1 VKEHVAAD
9 DDTRMNFV
17 LPRARGR
24 FRISVSFAGTV
35 RSYRMN
41 APDAGVVAEAAKPT
55 RTVTADAASFA
66 IIRLDT
72 TAVVAAPVL
81 YKVAYVEVLAVPAT
95 CLSM

>member
-24 FRISVSFAGTV
+24 FIIRVSLAGID
-35 RSYRMN
+35 RSYKMN
-41 APDAGVVAEAAKPT
+41 APDAGVVAEAARPT

-66 IIRLDT
+66 IMMLDT
-72 TAVVAAPVL
+72 TAVVEAPVL
-81 YKVAYVEVLAVPAT
+81 YRVAYVAVLAVPAT